1 MKKVLIILLAFALVF
16 GLVLSSCDMFGGGG
30 SSGGSRN
37 PVIEKDP
44 KPKKGAP
51 NPVVDGANYLT
62 ISGRTAN
69 YFTVDIF
76 TDNTFADYTA
86 DKDHTVTVYIKG
98 PTSATQFFFGKGKSD
113 YGSYG
118 DSDSFDLVAGSGGV
132 YKAVRK
138 FTYAEISQKMNIRAV
153 AADTISSITIYEI
166 TIVDEAGKSIYK
178 MSADTDIQDAKDGA
192 DPFKASKDAGNDPP
206 FTTWLKI
213 SGSPTIA
220 VAVPGEDEVDDDPPV
235 TPPEPQKFTITA
247 GKATHD
253 NFRFVKST
261 ASAHGT
267 TVDITEDEKTANK
280 FVIKTGAIRYQF
292 PSSADFNAADYDFV
306 KIDYTSTSVKDLQI
320 KQYNSSTGIDISTG
334 SLAITDDG
342 YMTFEIRYCPGG
354 IALQKWSAAT
364 VTPAADI
371 EITKITYTK
380 GLRYPIT
387 FDAALPGVTVPS
399 TAPKYVVHGTK
410 VGPLP
415 ELTASG
421 WTHVGWKFQ
430 DGTEVTKDILIDV
443 YGADNSGNVISL
455 DGSKFNYATLVAS
468 WAYTPKQDPQKVTLI
483 DGDVV
488 KKGGATV
495 VIVNN
500 KTYTVE
506 NGTDY
511 GNSWAYFVHDFGTP
525 AAELSHF
532 SKLSFKLKG
541 LSGDVTGDKNIYVF
555 AGDES
560 VLKQTYYNF
569 IAADGS
575 NGGSTQIAIR
585 IGSASYSA
593 NNGLPDLSFEV
604 ALNQGAAIALDGKTI
619 GIIIQL
625 NADTGA
631 KYQISDVVFSQD

>member
-1 MKKVLIILLAFALVF
+1 MKKVLIILLALALVF

-37 PVIEKDP
+37 PVIPGDKDP

-166 TIVDEAGKSIYK
+166 TIADEAGKSIYK

-235 TPPEPQKFTITA
+235 TPPEPQKFTITS
-247 GKATHD
+247 GKAVHD
-253 NFRFVKST
+253 NFKIEKST
-261 ASAHGT
+261 AGAHGAFSG
-267 TVDITEDEKTANK
+267 TEGEDTDKDGNKTPNGIFSWK
-280 FVIKTGAIRYQF
+280 GGAIRYKYPVEAGVF
-292 PSSADFNAADYDFV
+292 DYKDYDFV
-306 KIDYTSTSVKDLQI
+306 EVKWEASGDI
-320 KQYNSSTGIDISTG
+320 ANVVYKQYDSGTDYNPLTG
-334 SLAITDDG
+334 SPLAAGEGTFIYDLRYGNGGFAIQRHSTNTVD
-342 YMTFEIRYCPGG
+342 MT
-354 IALQKWSAAT
+354 
-364 VTPAADI
+364 V
-371 EITKITYTK
+371 EITKITFIK
-380 GLRYPIT
+380 GIRYPIS
-387 FDAALPGVTVPS
+387 FDAALPGVTVPA
-399 TAPKYVVHGTK
+399 TAPKYVVDGQAIVGIASK

-415 ELTASG
+415 SLTASG
-421 WTHVGWKFQ
+421 WTHMGWKL
-430 DGTEVTKDILIDV
+430 GTTVVDKDTSVT
-443 YGADNSGNVISL
+443 SS
-455 DGSKFNYATLVAS
+455 FNYATLTAY
-468 WAYTPKQDPQKVTLI
+468 WIYTPKQDPQKVTFSAGNLV
-483 DGDVV
+483 GVAAGTSPPATRAATPTVANGGKGYTADVV
-488 KKGGATV
+488 DSG
-495 VIVNN
+495 
-500 KTYTVE
+500 
-506 NGTDY
+506 Y
-511 GNSWAYFVHDFGTP
+511 GWAYVYFKYTFTNS
-525 AAELSHF
+525 AELSHF
-532 SKLSFKLKG
+532 NKVTLKYTAEGGNVGDKKLGLVVKEASSFGSYVQFEDDSVVPL
-541 LSGDVTGDKNIYVF
+541 VNVTTGDTDK
-555 AGDES
+555 
-560 VLKQTYYNF
+560 
-569 IAADGS
+569 
-575 NGGSTQIAIR
+575 AIT
-585 IGSASYSA
+585 
-593 NNGLPDLSFEV
+593 FE
-604 ALNQGAAIALDGKTI
+604 LNQGSMTQFDGKALGF
-619 GIIIQL
+619 GISINSDSYKI
-625 NADTGA
+625 T
-631 KYQISDVVFSQD
+631 ISDVTFSQD